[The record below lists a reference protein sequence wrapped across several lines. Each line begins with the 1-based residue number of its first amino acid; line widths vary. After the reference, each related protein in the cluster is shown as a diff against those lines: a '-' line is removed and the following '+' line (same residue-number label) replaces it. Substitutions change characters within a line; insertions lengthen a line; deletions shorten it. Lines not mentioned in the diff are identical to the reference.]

1 MAFNMNGSPA
11 KMGTIQGAAGHVSAL
26 KMKAEENASALKQ
39 AELTEEQQAKLLEKQ
54 NEQKENEIKTQKK
67 QSYKDV
73 KKQYGKNSREA
84 KDAKLE
90 LLQHKQYDREGQKGG
105 GKQWLFGNLSTSI
118 NKKKQDKILEE
129 VKTMP
134 KTTVNDDK
142 AFKGQGGAFDVNKQ
156 ERKINPNYQYKDEF
170 THRGNSYSNRT
181 RSEVGGN
188 EDTDTKRN
196 QDQEGLGTKNT
207 DRGNKLKKKMVTKLG
222 G

>member
-1 MAFNMNGSPA
+1 MAFKMNGSPA

-170 THRGNSYSNRT
+170 THKGGSYSNRT

-196 QDQEGLGTKNT
+196 QGQEGLGTKNT
-207 DRGNKLKKKMVTKLG
+207 DRGNKNTEMVTKLG
-222 G
+222 GR

>member
-39 AELTEEQQAKLLEKQ
+39 AELTEEQQAKLLKKQ

-67 QSYKDV
+67 QSYKGI

-118 NKKKQDKILEE
+118 NKKRQDKILEE

-134 KTTVNDDK
+134 KTTVNDDIK
-142 AFKGQGGAFDVNKQ
+142 FRGQGGAFDVNKQ

-170 THRGNSYSNRT
+170 THKGDSYSNRT
-181 RSEVGGN
+181 RSEVGGTPKEKN
-188 EDTDTKRN
+188 PEY
-196 QDQEGLGTKNT
+196 QEGLGTKN
-207 DRGNKLKKKMVTKLG
+207 DGEMLKNKLAKKVRDK
-222 G
+222 

>member
-1 MAFNMNGSPA
+1 MAFKMNGSPA

-156 ERKINPNYQYKDEF
+156 ERKINPNYQYKDAF
-170 THRGNSYSNRT
+170 THKGGSYSNRT

-196 QDQEGLGTKNT
+196 QGQEGLGTKNT
-207 DRGNKLKKKMVTKLG
+207 DKVNKNTEMVTKLG
-222 G
+222 GR